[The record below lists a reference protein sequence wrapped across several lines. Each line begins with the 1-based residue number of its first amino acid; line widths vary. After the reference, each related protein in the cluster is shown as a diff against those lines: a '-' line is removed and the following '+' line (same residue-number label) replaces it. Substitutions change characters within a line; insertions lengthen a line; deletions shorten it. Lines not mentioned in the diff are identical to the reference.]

1 MKKLLASLL
10 VLILAAAAALPAFA
24 DSTPAIYKV
33 TDGEGRFIYLMGT
46 CHILTPDCLPIAGI
60 DGLLDQCTAVA
71 LEMDVNEDLS
81 GAMDAIMDLSGNTLS
96 EETRG
101 RIADFFDAKGL
112 GMLNASIPQLSANAL
127 SLLVTIF
134 MVMDP
139 SAGELTSPELYLN
152 ELAQA
157 RGLTLIG
164 LETADDQTQAL
175 TDGLMI
181 YTDEEAEEI
190 INSLLDAADTYA
202 AYIRS
207 LQEAWAAGD
216 EAALL
221 AVSRLD
227 QYGGVKSDV
236 TLDVIAT
243 DRNDVFYDG
252 IVDLIGNGGGVFV
265 AVGLLHV
272 FDPANGLLVQLE
284 NAGYTVERW
293 SPGEAAPAEE
303 EALPAA

>member
-33 TDGEGRFIYLMGT
+33 TDSEGRFIYLMGT
-46 CHILTPDCLPIAGI
+46 CHVLTPDCLPIAGI

-152 ELAQA
+152 ELA
-157 RGLTLIG
+157 
-164 LETADDQTQAL
+164 
-175 TDGLMI
+175 
-181 YTDEEAEEI
+181 
-190 INSLLDAADTYA
+190 
-202 AYIRS
+202 
-207 LQEAWAAGD
+207 
-216 EAALL
+216 
-221 AVSRLD
+221 
-227 QYGGVKSDV
+227 
-236 TLDVIAT
+236 
-243 DRNDVFYDG
+243 
-252 IVDLIGNGGGVFV
+252 
-265 AVGLLHV
+265 
-272 FDPANGLLVQLE
+272 
-284 NAGYTVERW
+284 
-293 SPGEAAPAEE
+293 
-303 EALPAA
+303 